1 MPRAPTIDSRLR
13 LVELAI
19 FGIHPEAD
27 AETRQACAEE
37 HCANMAPA
45 ALEAE
50 KKAAAE
56 LAAVAGADSSDP
68 GDAVPAAT
76 LVEPVAKAPP
86 LGPARRKEL
95 QQRCTYLDALNGRR
109 ENAIKS
115 CRERAIAND
124 DPGTDHWAAQADSL
138 KALQDTDGKQLEKL
152 KLELA

>member
-1 MPRAPTIDSRLR
+1 MTIDSRLR

-50 KKAAAE
+50 KKATAE

-76 LVEPVAKAPP
+76 LVEPVAKAPA
-86 LGPARRKEL
+86 LAPAKRKEL
-95 QQRCTYLDALNGRR
+95 QARCAYLQALNGRR

-115 CRERAIAND
+115 CRERAAAD
-124 DPGTDHWAAQADSL
+124 DVPGEDHWTTQADNL
-138 KALQDTDGKQLEKL
+138 KGLQDSDAKQLDKL